1 MQCVI
6 LAGGLGTRMRNV
18 SADLP
23 KSLLAI
29 DGKPFIHY
37 QLSGLKRCGI
47 TDVILCIGY
56 LGRAIRQAVGDGSA
70 WGVQVRYVDEG
81 TELRGTGGALRLAGD
96 QGVLEPVFFM
106 MYGDSLLPIDFRAIG
121 SYFESRSEPALM
133 TVMRNAGRWDSSNA
147 CFDGDRVTRYDKSTP
162 NAPGMAYIDYGLSLL
177 RRDALMA
184 RLPAG
189 GLPAGRQVRQDIA
202 DYFKA
207 LSHAGELAGYEIR
220 QRFYEIGSPAGL
232 NDLKTFVTSEWQN
245 FLEKG
250 PSQ

>member
-1 MQCVI
+1 MI
-6 LAGGLGTRMRNV
+6 LAGGLGTRMRDV
-18 SADLP
+18 SANLP
-23 KSLLAI
+23 KSLLPLE
-29 DGKPFIHY
+29 GKPFIHY

-47 TDVILCIGY
+47 TDVILCVGH
-56 LGRAIRQAVGDGSA
+56 LGQAIRQTVGDGSA
-70 WGVQVRYVDEG
+70 WGVKVRYVDEG
-81 TELRGTGGALRLAGD
+81 AELRGTGGALRLAGD

-106 MYGDSLLPIDFRAIG
+106 MYGDSFLPIDFRAIG
-121 SYFESRSEPALM
+121 AYFERRIEPALM

-162 NAPGMAYIDYGLSLL
+162 NAPGMAYIDYGLSLF

-184 RLPAG
+184 RLPA
-189 GLPAGRQVRQDIA
+189 AKRYDIA

-220 QRFYEIGSPAGL
+220 ERFYEIGSPAGL
-232 NDLKTFVTSEWQN
+232 NDLKTFVAGEWQN